1 MQHAISIEGRS
12 LIRTFLADATKDA
25 ADYLYTKKNS
35 ALLPYG
41 CKAVFNSVFFE
52 HHFSI

>member
-25 ADYLYTKKNS
+25 TISSRAMSKLGRKMLQKKHLIYLYQMR
-35 ALLPYG
+35 A
-41 CKAVFNSVFFE
+41 SV
-52 HHFSI
+52 